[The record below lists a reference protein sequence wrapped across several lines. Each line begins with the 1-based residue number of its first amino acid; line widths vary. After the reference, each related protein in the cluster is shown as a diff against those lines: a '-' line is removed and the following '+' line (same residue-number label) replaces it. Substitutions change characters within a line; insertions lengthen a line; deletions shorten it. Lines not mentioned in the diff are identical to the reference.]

1 MTICAGC
8 APPGGG
14 RNPVTPRFIRHF
26 AMLCLPSPAEVSL
39 KAIFKVCTCTYVYM
53 YCIALCTTMNMYRY
67 SKDSTLI
74 LWQPNQY

>member
-1 MTICAGC
+1 MKFIYLFLNLFLKDMTICAGC

-39 KAIFKVCTCTYVYM
+39 KAIFKVHYVIVM
-53 YCIALCTTMNMYRY
+53 IPL
-67 SKDSTLI
+67 
-74 LWQPNQY
+74 